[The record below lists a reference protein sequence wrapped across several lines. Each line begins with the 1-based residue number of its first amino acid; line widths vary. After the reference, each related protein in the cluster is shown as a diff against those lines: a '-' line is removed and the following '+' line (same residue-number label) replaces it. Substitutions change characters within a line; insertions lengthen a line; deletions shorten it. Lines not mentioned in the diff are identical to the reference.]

1 MLSIFI
7 VYASTSGHTEYVVN
21 VLSDALK
28 QKKIHVEIERAEKV
42 QAEDMKK
49 GDVLILA
56 SSTWNT
62 GNIEGQ
68 LNPHMHA
75 LLLDRAKDNSLKG
88 KGMGLIALGDERYR
102 YIAHAA
108 VFLEEYAARHQGRP
122 LLPTLK
128 IINEPYGQE
137 EKVQQWAEQLVGVI
151 QSESGLGTRDLGSG
165 KKRVQAPNP

>member
-1 MLSIFI
+1 VLSIFI

-128 IINEPYGQE
+128 ILNEPYGQE
-137 EKVQQWAEQLVGVI
+137 DKVKEWARQLVEVM
-151 QSESGLGTRDLGSG
+151 QSVHSVSE
-165 KKRVQAPNP
+165 KKRV